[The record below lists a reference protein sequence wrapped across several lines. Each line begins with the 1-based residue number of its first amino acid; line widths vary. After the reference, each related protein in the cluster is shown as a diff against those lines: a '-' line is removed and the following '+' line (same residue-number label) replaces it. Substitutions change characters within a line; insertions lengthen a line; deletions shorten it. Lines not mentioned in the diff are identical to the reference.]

1 MKNIPSNE
9 PLHHSEGKIIPNHE
23 YDGIQEL
30 DNPLPNWWL
39 ATFYLSIVFG
49 IFYFAYYA
57 LGPGLTPGENLQ
69 NTLRALE
76 FSPAKQNASKGP
88 DSKILQDY
96 AQSPEQI
103 KKGREVF
110 SVRCAS
116 CHGPNGE
123 GLIGPSLTDTTWIHG
138 KGSLEDIAQTAYNG
152 VNEKGMPAWGNI
164 LKPEEFYAVVVY
176 VKTLSTKP

>member
-1 MKNIPSNE
+1 MKNNPSND
-9 PLHHSEGKIIPNHE
+9 HNQSEEKIIPNHE

-39 ATFYLSIVFG
+39 ATFYLSIIFG

-57 LGPGLTPGENLQ
+57 LGPALTPEENLQ

-76 FSPAKQNASKGP
+76 FSAAKQNAHKGP
-88 DSKILQDY
+88 DSKMLQDS
-96 AQSPEQI
+96 AQNPEQI

-110 SVRCAS
+110 STRCAS
-116 CHGPNGE
+116 CHGANGE
-123 GLIGPSLTDTTWIHG
+123 GSIGPSFTDATWIHG
-138 KGSLEDIAQTAYNG
+138 KGNLEGIAKIAYDG

-164 LKPEEFYAVVVY
+164 LKPDEFYSVVAY
-176 VKTLSTKP
+176 VHSLSAKP